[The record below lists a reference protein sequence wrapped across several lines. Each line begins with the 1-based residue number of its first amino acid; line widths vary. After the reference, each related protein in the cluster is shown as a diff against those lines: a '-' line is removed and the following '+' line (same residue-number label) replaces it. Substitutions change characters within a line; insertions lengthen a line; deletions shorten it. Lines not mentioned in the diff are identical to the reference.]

1 MNTIRVMRDGRPA
14 TDEELQAAVEG
25 RPLPPSACSPQI
37 VQILIAPNDAI
48 WQGRMMGLDSSGAV
62 HSVNPDGRWE
72 PFVPPLNFQEN
83 KENTRPNSGRV
94 V

>member
-1 MNTIRVMRDGRPA
+1 MKTVSPLNDHMILDAPEPEDHQPPDGDCRA
-14 TDEELQAAVEG
+14 F
-25 RPLPPSACSPQI
+25 ACSPQI

-83 KENTRPNSGRV
+83 SREHPPR
-94 V
+94 